1 MVHETNKGNV
11 QMNEQHYRDAV
22 TIAKNE
28 LDSILPEFNRLQE
41 RVTSLRMFIVYGTK
55 LSEGDTDDL
64 NDKYKL
70 PSMVRRDMIFTGKS
84 NQQRILHKK

>member
-1 MVHETNKGNV
+1 
-11 QMNEQHYRDAV
+11 MNEQHYRDAV